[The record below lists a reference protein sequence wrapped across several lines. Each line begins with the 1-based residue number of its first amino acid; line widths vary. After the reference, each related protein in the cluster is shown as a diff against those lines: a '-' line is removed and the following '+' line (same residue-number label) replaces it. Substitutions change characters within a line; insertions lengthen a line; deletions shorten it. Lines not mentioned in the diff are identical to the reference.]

1 MLFITHFT
9 TQAPDQDMAYPHY
22 TCIIY
27 ADNKEQAIE
36 KVKELIKKFSCF
48 KLDENKELL
57 VLQENSKG
65 YLIIKQMVEISELLH
80 ERDIIH
86 VVYENN
92 DIQLYMEKD

>member
-1 MLFITHFT
+1 
-9 TQAPDQDMAYPHY
+9 
-22 TCIIY
+22 
-27 ADNKEQAIE
+27 
-36 KVKELIKKFSCF
+36 
-48 KLDENKELL
+48 

>member
-1 MLFITHFT
+1 MH
-9 TQAPDQDMAYPHY
+9 Q
-22 TCIIY
+22 
-27 ADNKEQAIE
+27 
-36 KVKELIKKFSCF
+36 VKELIKKFSCF
-48 KLDENKELL
+48 KLDENRELL